1 MSGLRQLLRRP
12 GTPLALVFLCTIV
25 LCWILNHFMPTF
37 PQIQDEFSYLL
48 ASDTYSSFR
57 LTNPSHVLWRFFE
70 TIHVL
75 EEPTYQSKYPP
86 GQGMALAVGQ
96 ILFGSALV
104 GVWLSFA
111 AACTA
116 VAWML
121 KAWLPTR
128 WAVLGGLAA
137 AFNVGN
143 LRFWGGTFMGGSVA
157 MLGGAL
163 LFGALIRAMR
173 DPRPRYGLLIGTGL
187 LLLALSR
194 PYEGLVAALP
204 AALVFLVWLVRQ
216 REFPPRR
223 VWRGVVAPL
232 TLILAL
238 GGAWVLYYNYRV
250 TGDPI
255 RLPYQVYLERYG
267 NDAFFDPDA
276 KPVNRQRAENVRD
289 QIILRSDR
297 QFIHHIGGER
307 YYALLILVALRW
319 LLKSRWGR
327 FALGTFLLTIVATAF
342 TRGAVPHYS
351 APVAGLGIGLVVQS
365 LAIISSWIRWRV
377 VATAFVAACLALY
390 FHNNYSHFLRE
401 LSYWE
406 YKRDASYVAKP
417 PPVPIPDV
425 HDLSK
430 IEDRQL
436 WERFS
441 RWAILA
447 RPHHKRRL
455 EEDGDRHLVVVKY
468 AENSTRHREWV
479 YNRAD
484 IDGSKIV
491 WARWLDNRPLWPL
504 LSHYPDRRVWLIE
517 PELDPWTMRDFPAA
531 ERRTWYLREHGE
543 AHSVLLP
550 NANATD
556 PVHLEVVDPGE
567 QQWFLQAERAF
578 PPLQKGKMYIGGFRA
593 RAEAERPLGL
603 GVTQS
608 LEPWAN
614 LGLRRRLRV
623 GREWRRFA
631 FGFRAEEDYE
641 VPRLLI
647 NFGGSG
653 ASVEIAD
660 VWLQPLDERS
670 EGDES

>member
-1 MSGLRQLLRRP
+1 M
-12 GTPLALVFLCTIV
+12 
-25 LCWILNHFMPTF
+25 
-37 PQIQDEFSYLL
+37 
-48 ASDTYSSFR
+48 
-57 LTNPSHVLWRFFE
+57 
-70 TIHVL
+70 
-75 EEPTYQSKYPP
+75 
-86 GQGMALAVGQ
+86 
-96 ILFGSALV
+96 
-104 GVWLSFA
+104 
-111 AACTA
+111 
-116 VAWML
+116 
-121 KAWLPTR
+121 
-128 WAVLGGLAA
+128 
-137 AFNVGN
+137 
-143 LRFWGGTFMGGSVA
+143 
-157 MLGGAL
+157 
-163 LFGALIRAMR
+163 
-173 DPRPRYGLLIGTGL
+173 
-187 LLLALSR
+187 
-194 PYEGLVAALP
+194 
-204 AALVFLVWLVRQ
+204 
-216 REFPPRR
+216 
-223 VWRGVVAPL
+223 
-232 TLILAL
+232 
-238 GGAWVLYYNYRV
+238 

-276 KPVNRQRAENVRD
+276 KPVNRQRVENVRD

-307 YYALLILVALRW
+307 YYALLMLVALRW

-390 FHNNYSHFLRE
+390 FHNNYSHFMRE

-504 LSHYPDRRVWLIE
+504 LSHYPDRRGLA
-517 PELDPWTMRDFPAA
+517 D
-531 ERRTWYLREHGE
+531 
-543 AHSVLLP
+543 
-550 NANATD
+550 
-556 PVHLEVVDPGE
+556 
-567 QQWFLQAERAF
+567 
-578 PPLQKGKMYIGGFRA
+578 RA
-593 RAEAERPLGL
+593 RARSVDHAGLPGRRAPHLVPERARRGAQRPAAQRKRHRPRAPRGRRSGGAAVVSPGRAGLPAVAEGEDVHRRVPGA
-603 GVTQS
+603 GGGRAS
-608 LEPWAN
+608 PWDSVSPRASN
-614 LGLRRRLRV
+614 P
-623 GREWRRFA
+623 GRISASE
-631 FGFRAEEDYE
+631 
-641 VPRLLI
+641 
-647 NFGGSG
+647 GGSG
-653 ASVEIAD
+653 WDATGVDSLSGSAPKRTTRCPD
-660 VWLQPLDERS
+660 S
-670 EGDES
+670 